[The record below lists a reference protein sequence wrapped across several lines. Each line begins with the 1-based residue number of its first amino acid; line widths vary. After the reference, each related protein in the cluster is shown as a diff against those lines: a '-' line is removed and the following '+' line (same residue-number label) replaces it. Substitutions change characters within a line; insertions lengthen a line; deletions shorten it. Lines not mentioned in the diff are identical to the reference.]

1 MLQVKITILDF
12 IDLVNSRKLILN
24 QNDLEKILD
33 EIKIIP
39 IQNGLTFSIK
49 EEAVKEENTND
60 KNEDDVLVHIIA
72 PAQSK
77 YTEVSD
83 GRGNYGIFTE
93 DTEVSIYN
101 RALIRTNKDG
111 SKSILKATKVGQTW
125 KQYAEEQGIDYNE
138 FKTYIENN
146 ENIQEVLST
155 MSVDGKSIYGW
166 MPASELEYKTQDK
179 EINVQRNYVTE
190 VEER

>member
-1 MLQVKITILDF
+1 MAEDF
-12 IDLVNSRKLILN
+12 KKENSLN
-24 QNDLEKILD
+24 MD
-33 EIKIIP
+33 ENIK
-39 IQNGLTFSIK
+39 S

-60 KNEDDVLVHIIA
+60 KNENDVLVHIIA

-83 GRGNYGIFTE
+83 GKGNYGIFTE

-101 RALIRTNKDG
+101 RAL
-111 SKSILKATKVGQTW
+111 VGQTW

-166 MPASELEYKTQDK
+166 MPASEFEYKTQDK